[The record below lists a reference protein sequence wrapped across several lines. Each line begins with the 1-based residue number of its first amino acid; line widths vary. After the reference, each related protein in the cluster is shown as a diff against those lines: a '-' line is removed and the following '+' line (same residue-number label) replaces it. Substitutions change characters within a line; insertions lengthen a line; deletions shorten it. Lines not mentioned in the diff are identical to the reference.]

1 MPSLKGQSLSTCPTS
16 SLRPKDA
23 GRPPGFR
30 QIGNDRNGCHK
41 GFGLIHVNS
50 INTPKN
56 DRTITEDQ
64 NAECCRHVGN
74 QKLTTSAKVPTFDS
88 VLNESKHYMN
98 ETEKWTAR
106 RQQGTYIGRYA
117 SRVTGI
123 TPKHRICVVMW
134 DAQKCKQ

>member
-1 MPSLKGQSLSTCPTS
+1 MRGKKVRQIRSAYFSANAASQQLPRFFIPQLTWLWLLDQSQRCCPSSLIRHMPSLKGQSLSTCPTS

-74 QKLTTSAKVPTFDS
+74 QN
-88 VLNESKHYMN
+88 LNHIRE
-98 ETEKWTAR
+98 
-106 RQQGTYIGRYA
+106 GTNVR
-117 SRVTGI
+117 
-123 TPKHRICVVMW
+123 
-134 DAQKCKQ
+134 